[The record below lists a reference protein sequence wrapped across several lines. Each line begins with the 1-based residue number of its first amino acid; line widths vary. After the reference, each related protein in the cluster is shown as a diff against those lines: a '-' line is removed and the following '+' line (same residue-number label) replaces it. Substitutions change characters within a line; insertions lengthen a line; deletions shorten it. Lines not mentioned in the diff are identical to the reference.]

1 MFNPTQEAVMALYCG
16 IDLHSN
22 NHVVVVIDEED
33 RRIVEKRLP
42 NDLSA
47 TLALLEPYR
56 DALTGIVVES
66 TFNWYWLVDGLM
78 DHGYRVHLAN
88 TAAIRQYEGL
98 KHTEDRYDAFFLA
111 HLLRLGILPT
121 GYIYP
126 REQRAVR
133 DLLRRRLQLVH
144 TRAQQLITV
153 QSQIWR
159 STGVRVPSNT
169 IRQDGFA
176 PALSDVH
183 ERLAAESHLAVL
195 RTVAQEIERLE
206 AAALKA
212 VALKPEFAVLKTIK
226 GVGPV
231 LGLTI
236 MLETGDIRRF
246 PSVGDYSSYCR
257 CVKAERLSNGKKKA
271 EGNRKAGNKYLSWAF
286 SEAAH
291 FCVRYEPAAKRFYE
305 RKRQKT
311 NGIVAIRATA
321 HKLARASYYLLKD
334 QAPFD
339 AKRLFA

>member
-1 MFNPTQEAVMALYCG
+1 MALYCG

-22 NHVVVVIDEED
+22 NHVVVVIDAED
-33 RRIVEKRLP
+33 RHIVEKRLP
-42 NDLSA
+42 NDIGS

-56 DALTGIVVES
+56 EQLMGIVVES

-78 DHGYRVHLAN
+78 EAGYDVKLAN
-88 TAAIRQYEGL
+88 TAAIKQYEGL

-126 REQRAVR
+126 KEGRGLR
-133 DLLRRRLQLVH
+133 DLMRRRMSLVQVG
-144 TRAQQLITV
+144 AQQLICV

-159 STGVRVPSNT
+159 TTGQRVSANQL
-169 IRQDGFA
+169 RQPDFV
-176 PALSDVH
+176 PALPDRSTQ
-183 ERLAAESHLAVL
+183 LAVTSHLAVYRTL
-195 RTVAQEIERLE
+195 RNEIGQLEQAVLAATRLRPDFE
-206 AAALKA
+206 
-212 VALKPEFAVLKTIK
+212 VLKTIK
-226 GVGPV
+226 GIGPV

-246 PSVGDYSSYCR
+246 PTVGDYSSYCR
-257 CVKAERLSNGKKKA
+257 CVKAERLSNGKKKGT
-271 EGNRKAGNKYLSWAF
+271 GNRKAGNKYLSWAF

-291 FCVRYEPAAKRFYE
+291 FSIRFEPLARRFYE

-321 HKLARASYYLLKD
+321 HKLARASYYMLKD
-334 QAPFD
+334 QVPFD
-339 AKRLFA
+339 AKRLFV